1 MLAAVCGAD
10 LRLWRAI
17 DHDDLAAA
25 DLASC
30 GTVPVIEIAFD
41 VAGTPFYK
49 RFLKACSP
57 CLQFLIG
64 RRDLD
69 LLCKNNQYPFLLF
82 CQSGIGVR
90 AIRMTARIAPT
101 NAADPMT
108 ANTFLLSFFFAAFP
122 ISAAQATQT
131 AAATSA
137 MPSVS
142 HSQDSSYR
150 IFMRSSSP
158 FWLSTFDLYSS
169 HSSSS
174 STHAASSQ
182 CVYSSGR
189 SLLI

>member
-10 LRLWRAI
+10 LLLWRAI
-17 DHDDLAAA
+17 DHDDLAEA

-30 GTVPVIEIAFD
+30 GIVPVIEIAFD

-49 RFLKACSP
+49 RFLKVRSP

-108 ANTFLLSFFFAAFP
+108 ANTFLLRFFFAALP

-158 FWLSTFDLYSS
+158 
-169 HSSSS
+169 
-174 STHAASSQ
+174 
-182 CVYSSGR
+182 VR
-189 SLLI
+189 